1 MLLEL
6 YIGLMAINFI
16 IWGLAFFR
24 KNIWFWS
31 ITLVLSGLLI
41 FSSFNIVQNT
51 AVMAS
56 QYVNGSS
63 INYTYE
69 IMTSTTSD
77 WSLFGLNLGVFL
89 LALVFF
95 LNDLFISFK
104 EGKLGGR
111 EY

>member
-16 IWGLAFFR
+16 IWGMAFFR

-31 ITLVLSGLLI
+31 ISLVLSGLLI

-56 QYVNGSS
+56 QYVNGSA

-104 EGKLGGR
+104 EGTLGER

>member
-1 MLLEL
+1 MLLEI
-6 YIGLMAINFI
+6 YVGLMAMNFI
-16 IWGLAFFR
+16 LWGLAFFR

-31 ITLVLSGLLI
+31 FTLVLSGLLI
-41 FSSFNIVQNT
+41 FNIVQNT
-51 AVMAS
+51 AVMTS
-56 QYVNGSS
+56 QFVNGSA

-69 IMTSTTSD
+69 VMTSTTSD